1 MARLVFMYG
10 YTNILPGS
18 DINSIEFCLSFCLFL
33 PLYVHGQEGEGDH
46 HVLHLLLLH
55 IVYAQLPLSTI
66 STQSLQRR

>member
-10 YTNILPGS
+10 YTNILPGR
-18 DINSIEFCLSFCLFL
+18 DINIEYSFL
-33 PLYVHGQEGEGDH
+33 PYLPLPLLLYVHGQEGEGDH

-66 STQSLQRR
+66 